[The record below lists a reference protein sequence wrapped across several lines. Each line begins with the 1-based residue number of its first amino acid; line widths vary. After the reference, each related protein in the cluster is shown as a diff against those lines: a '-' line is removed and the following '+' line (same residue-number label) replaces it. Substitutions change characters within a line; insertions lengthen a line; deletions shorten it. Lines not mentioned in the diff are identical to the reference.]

1 MNRTAIY
8 IRVSTEDQAK
18 EGFSIPAQRERLT
31 AYVKSQDWDIFD
43 YYIDDGYS
51 AKDTKRP
58 QFQRMLQ
65 DAEQRKIDIILVHKL
80 DRFTRNVRDLYE
92 VLDKLNRWN
101 VSFRSSQEQFD
112 TTTTM
117 GRAMIGML
125 GIFAQ
130 WERETIADRV
140 YVGMEQKIL
149 TGKRNGA
156 QAPMGYDLIDG
167 QLVPNQDAPFV
178 QRLFK
183 LYLQNKG
190 IPTINK
196 ILAGEGTPMHHQT
209 IWYILQNPVYCG
221 QYRWNYRSAGSK
233 THKPIIVEGDVT
245 PIVSKEDF
253 ERVQSFF
260 NQKKKRSKATTS
272 IYMFSGIAKCARCG
286 AQLTGAI
293 RHNKNDS
300 ILFYRCTGRLYYGK
314 CDMPRIREGAIEEA
328 VFEMWKLD
336 KAELTK
342 KIEVHDKP
350 KQQQKDVTKLER
362 ELTQIKKRK
371 EKWRMAFANELISL
385 DELRSYTEKEREREE
400 FLAAEIDSMNE
411 SREAFMTPTE
421 VHKLFQ
427 DIRKAWSSIDDN
439 TAKKMFL
446 QDVFSEILIDTPAI
460 QPRAG
465 QKNEYGCFVAD
476 WKFKIG

>member
-31 AYVKSQDWDIFD
+31 AYVKSQDWEIYD

-58 QFQRMLQ
+58 AFQRMIE
-65 DAEQRKIDIILVHKL
+65 DAEQRRVDIILVHKL

-92 VLDKLNRWN
+92 VLEKLNKWN

-112 TTTTM
+112 TATTM

-149 TGKRNGA
+149 SGKRNGA
-156 QAPMGYDLIDG
+156 QAPMGYDLVDG
-167 QLVPNQDAPFV
+167 KLVPNQDAPFV

-183 LYLQNKG
+183 LYLENKG

-196 ILAGEGTPMHHQT
+196 ILAAEGTPMHHQT

-221 QYRWNYRSAGSK
+221 RYRWNYRKEGSK
-233 THKPIIVEGDVT
+233 THKSIIVEGDVT
-245 PIVSKEDF
+245 PLVSEEDF

-260 NQKKKRSKATTS
+260 SQKNRRSKASTS
-272 IYMFSGIAKCARCG
+272 IYMFSSIVKCARCG
-286 AQLTGAI
+286 SPLSGAI
-293 RHNKNDS
+293 RHNKDSS

-314 CDMPRIREGAIEEA
+314 CDMPRIREEAIEEA
-328 VFEMWKLD
+328 FFDILTLD
-336 KAELTK
+336 KNELSK
-342 KIEVHDKP
+342 RIEVHDQP
-350 KQQQKDVTKLER
+350 KQQQKDIAKLER
-362 ELTQIKKRK
+362 ELLQIKKRK
-371 EKWRMAFANELISL
+371 EKWRQAYVNELISIE
-385 DELRSYTEKEREREE
+385 ELRMYTEKERERED
-400 FLAAEIDSMNE
+400 FLTGEIESMNDA
-411 SREAFMTPTE
+411 REVYMSPNELF
-421 VHKLFQ
+421 KLFQ
-427 DIRKAWSSIDDN
+427 DIRNAWHSIDNN

-446 QDVFSEILIDTPAI
+446 QDVFSEIAIDTPAI
-460 QPRAG
+460 KPRAG
-465 QKNEYGCFVAD
+465 QKNKYGCFITD
-476 WKFKIG
+476 WKLK